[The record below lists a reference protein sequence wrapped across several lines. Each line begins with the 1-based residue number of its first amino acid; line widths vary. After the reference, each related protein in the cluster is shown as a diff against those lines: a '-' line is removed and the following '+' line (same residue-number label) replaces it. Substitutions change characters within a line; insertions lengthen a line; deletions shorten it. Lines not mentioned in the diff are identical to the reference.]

1 MRRFAVGLA
10 VGVLALLMLT
20 QLLLPAFL
28 EERVAGR
35 LTEDGGS
42 ADVSLSAFP
51 AVRLLWGDGKRFE
64 ARGRGLK
71 FVPGRGE
78 QVFSR
83 LDGFSEVRIEVAGL
97 EVEGVDASRF
107 TLTRLRSGDP
117 YRLSMRGQIS
127 GRDAAELLG
136 AEAGGPLG
144 GIAGGIAGSVLP
156 GGGDTE
162 LPLTVEADLA
172 SRGGRAQV
180 VRTNATV
187 AGLPAGPVAEL
198 VVGAVVSDL

>member
-10 VGVLALLMLT
+10 VGVLALLVLT

-83 LDGFSEVRIEVAGL
+83 LDGFSQVRIEVAGL

-156 GGGDTE
+156 GGGETE